1 MNPKSYQRLLR
12 IVVILGLIS
21 VVALTVWT
29 VIAYRNASII
39 NYVAGELWGHEKM
52 ETDPL
57 PGPAGWLFHQL

>member
-1 MNPKSYQRLLR
+1 MRPKSYQRLLR

-39 NYVAGELWGHEKM
+39 NYVAGELW
-52 ETDPL
+52 
-57 PGPAGWLFHQL
+57 